1 MCTRH
6 TGELSTQL
14 WGEPVLSVM
23 VASIHRLWMVGKEVF
38 NPSTDGGEGSYFTN
52 QYIRD
57 DCGEGGRAF
66 QDNFLG
72 IQNGSMKSGG
82 LFGAWA
88 HSCRSKLRGRQFLMY
103 WDTSL
108 SRHFMTTDISA
119 IGLYSF
125 RLLMAC
131 LSGTGIGNMSRKDW
145 KDWIKPL
152 IVGEHKLQPLC

>member
-1 MCTRH
+1 
-6 TGELSTQL
+6 
-14 WGEPVLSVM
+14 
-23 VASIHRLWMVGKEVF
+23 
-38 NPSTDGGEGSYFTN
+38 
-52 QYIRD
+52 
-57 DCGEGGRAF
+57 
-66 QDNFLG
+66 
-72 IQNGSMKSGG
+72 MKSGG

-131 LSGTGIGNMSRKDW
+131 LSGTGIGNVSRKDW
-145 KDWIKPL
+145 KDWLKPL
-152 IVGEHKLQPLC
+152 IVGEHKLQPQVQDRMQQLFLHLTAHASLYIHSSEISKRLWGDSQNHKLTWFNSKYQQLTGESRFWSFLEEGKWEMP